1 MSVPRKGRLPAWHLL
16 TDEGGSVNS
25 RCLSALFPSA
35 AQAHAAAEVLERRGA
50 LLLAMET
57 EPRSTPQ
64 PLRRFPNL
72 VGLDLTHCLR
82 GVRAFA
88 RSRGHLCAWSRLR
101 VGASCACDESRSSE
115 KFIHGIKVLMV
126 KNFIDNLS
134 EETRKGMVEKA
145 SQGIWPSYAP
155 IG

>member
-88 RSRGHLCAWSRLR
+88 CSRDNLCAWSRLR
-101 VGASCACDESRSSE
+101 ASASCARDLDAGEAPGDRASPISE
-115 KFIHGIKVLMV
+115 GSHAQFWRRPPQRIPGTLAV
-126 KNFIDNLS
+126 
-134 EETRKGMVEKA
+134 
-145 SQGIWPSYAP
+145 
-155 IG
+155 